1 MFELILQ
8 ELLHLLQVM
17 RINQDLPY
25 LLQVLK
31 GHLKVK
37 VLVLLA
43 QELEQLLF
51 MLIIMIIMLPYRY
64 HLELGQRLP
73 MLKNRVI
80 NHFREQQVLV
90 VLLFMVEL
98 MVNLLGPKLFIMF

>member
-73 MLKNRVI
+73 MLKNQVI

>member
-1 MFELILQ
+1 M
-8 ELLHLLQVM
+8 
-17 RINQDLPY
+17 
-25 LLQVLK
+25 
-31 GHLKVK
+31 VK

-43 QELEQLLF
+43 QELEQVRLLF

-73 MLKNRVI
+73 TLKNQVI
-80 NHFREQQVLV
+80 NQVRKQQVLV